1 MPELELDK
9 VKPRLEPFLLRLLNL
24 ARLDVQFH
32 VLPGSGQAYVT
43 GTPDIVVNLDGAD
56 ADLLLQRGGELLD
69 ALEHL
74 CMEHLQLSPIER
86 RWIAFDSQGY
96 KTLRLEEL
104 RLTAATAAEK
114 VQHTGMPLAL
124 NPMNARERRIIHLAL
139 QENPAVRTVSEGT
152 TPHRKVVIY
161 PAEKNS
167 RK

>member
-1 MPELELDK
+1 MLELDH
-9 VKPRLEPFLLRLLNL
+9 VKPRLEPFLSRLLDL
-24 ARLDVQFH
+24 MRLDVRFQ
-32 VLPGSGQAYVT
+32 VVPASGQVYVS

-74 CMEHLQLSPIER
+74 CLEYLQLPSAER
-86 RWIAFDSQGY
+86 HLIAFDCQEY

-104 RLTAATAAEK
+104 RLTAATAAEN
-114 VQHTGMPLAL
+114 VARTGRPFAL

-139 QENPAVRTVSEGT
+139 QENPATRTESEGIG
-152 TPHRKVVIY
+152 PHRKVVIY
-161 PAEKNS
+161 PAERNN